1 MEQRVLTKDDILQTQ
16 DCQTLEVKVPEWGG
30 SVRVKALSVKER
42 ETYQELVTSK
52 KKSDGSFDTKGL
64 TVRFLQ
70 LCLVDEQG
78 RPLFAEADLGKLEE
92 KSAAVMDR
100 LLDAARKHNRI
111 GEDLVTE
118 SEKN

>member
-1 MEQRVLTKDDILQTQ
+1 MAPVMTIQ
-16 DCQTLEVKVPEWGG
+16 DAGAFKPGWTLA
-30 SVRVKALSVKER
+30 R
-42 ETYQELVTSK
+42 
-52 KKSDGSFDTKGL
+52 
-64 TVRFLQ
+64 
-70 LCLVDEQG
+70 
-78 RPLFAEADLGKLEE
+78 LFAEADLGKLEE